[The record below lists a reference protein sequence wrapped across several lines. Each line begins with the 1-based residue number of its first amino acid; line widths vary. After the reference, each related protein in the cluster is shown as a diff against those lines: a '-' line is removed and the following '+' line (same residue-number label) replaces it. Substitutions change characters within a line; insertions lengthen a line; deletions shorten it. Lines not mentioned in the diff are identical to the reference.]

1 MSARAER
8 LTFGHGT
15 LGRVPSTQKVVAEIA
30 HEPGPVRLTRL
41 ATWDWGWGGLLIFSI
56 LLFFRPQD
64 QIPALGAMHISDLAA
79 SIGLGAMIFLRI
91 SRGESVTRVTPELLA
106 LAALGGAI
114 AASVPTSTW
123 PGGSVN
129 ELIVFLKVASIFLL
143 AVNTVT
149 SPRRIERITWVIM
162 LAFGYVCT
170 RAVFDYMRGVNLV
183 EGNRIRGAV
192 GGFFENPNDLAL
204 NIATFMPL
212 AIMYVKRPGP
222 YLKRTVSAV
231 VLVLMTLTIVFTKSR
246 SGMVGAVA
254 MIAVFLLV
262 SRSLKPTT
270 ILAAIVAGMVVA
282 PLMPPEFWDRMASIT
297 DQSKDPTGSREERR
311 ILLERSWQ
319 AFLDNPI
326 TGVGAGQFK
335 NYRTAD
341 QPETWRVTHN
351 AFMQVAS
358 EIGIFGLAAF
368 VYLVGRGFA
377 AAWWTRRALTWI
389 HRRRRMRR
397 GGWSPPEPE
406 DGLID
411 EERVFLET
419 HASAVLAGLAGWAVC
434 AFFASVAFHWT
445 LYYMLALSVCARDV
459 VRHRAEA
466 YAEAKRL
473 EREGLVIA

>member
-1 MSARAER
+1 MSAGAER

-15 LGRVPSTQKVVAEIA
+15 LGSVPSSQKVVAAIA

-64 QIPALGAMHISDLAA
+64 QIPALGALHISDLAA

-91 SRGESVTRVTPELLA
+91 SRGESATRVTPELV
-106 LAALGGAI
+106 ALGVLGAAV

-129 ELIVFLKVASIFLL
+129 ELTVFLKVGSIFLL
-143 AVNTVT
+143 MVNTVT

-212 AIMYVKRPGP
+212 AFMYVKRPGP
-222 YLKRTVSAV
+222 VLKRTVSAA
-231 VLVLMTLTIVFTKSR
+231 VLVLMGLTLVFTKSR
-246 SGMVGAVA
+246 SGMVGAAA
-254 MIAVFLLV
+254 MVVVLLLV
-262 SRSLKPTT
+262 SRSLTPATM
-270 ILAAIVAGMVVA
+270 IALVVGAMVIV
-282 PLMPPEFWDRMASIT
+282 PIMPREFWDRMASIT

-311 ILLERSWQ
+311 RLLERSWQ
-319 AFLDNPI
+319 AFLDHPV
-326 TGVGAGQFK
+326 TGVGAGQFR
-335 NYRTAD
+335 NYRTED

-351 AFMQVAS
+351 AFMQVAA
-358 EIGIFGLAAF
+358 EIGVVGLAAF
-368 VYLVGRGFA
+368 VYLIARGLR
-377 AAWWTRRALTWI
+377 AAWWTRRALAWI
-389 HRRRRMRR
+389 HRRRRTRR
-397 GGWSPPEPE
+397 GWSPPEPE

-411 EERVFLET
+411 EERRFLET
-419 HASAVLAGLAGWAVC
+419 HASAILAGLAGWAVC

-473 EREGLVIA
+473 EKEGWVIA